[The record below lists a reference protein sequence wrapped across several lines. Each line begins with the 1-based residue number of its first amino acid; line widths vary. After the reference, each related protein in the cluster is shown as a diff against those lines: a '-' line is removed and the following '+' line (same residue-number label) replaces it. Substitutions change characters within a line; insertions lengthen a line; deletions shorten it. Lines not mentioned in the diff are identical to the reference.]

1 MELFEFS
8 LLTGFGWFF
17 FDLFIIWVHFSFKE
31 CFIDSQKNQ
40 ANFKSG
46 KETSQLRQSH
56 YDIIWVSDH
65 GVSDSW
71 ELEIYLNGILYHNIF
86 SYAFSVP
93 VKE

>member
-8 LLTGFGWFF
+8 LLTVLSWFL
-17 FDLFIIWVHFSFKE
+17 FDLYIIWVHFSFKE

-56 YDIIWVSDH
+56 YNIIWVSDH
-65 GVSDSW
+65 GVSDSR
-71 ELEIYLNGILYHNIF
+71 ELEIYLNSVLYHNIL
-86 SYAFSVP
+86 SDAFIVP